1 MPNTFDTMRSTQ
13 TQDGRILLDIRQGQM
28 FSVNVVGSRILE
40 LIEQGWEEPR
50 ITDEISRAYG
60 MEIEVVRID
69 VCEFIA
75 ALRKHRILNAGC
87 WPNSDRR

>member
-1 MPNTFDTMRSTQ
+1 
-13 TQDGRILLDIRQGQM
+13 
-28 FSVNVVGSRILE
+28 
-40 LIEQGWEEPR
+40 
-50 ITDEISRAYG
+50 

-87 WPNSDRR
+87 WPNSDHR

>member
-1 MPNTFDTMRSTQ
+1 MRSTQ

-87 WPNSDRR
+87 WPNSDHR